1 MGVRRQYDKFVSNFL
16 SSNDERPEEAI
27 EGFQIDSDSNES
39 KQLEQLQHGFESKQK
54 NNPSILQ

>member
-27 EGFQIDSDSNES
+27 EGSQIDWACHDHDIDY
-39 KQLEQLQHGFESKQK
+39 LL
-54 NNPSILQ
+54 LV